1 MNLLIYTHHMER
13 IRLTTEGIT
22 LRELVE
28 AFGELREEERT
39 IDYDNREQ
47 YELQLDTGGFV
58 SLEEFIQISYT
69 DEGEIESTSLSFENL
84 PSVETAIRTHEQRKG
99 SDEPPRVPHV
109 DMDEIEIESR
119 RSFYHRLKQHSDSQ
133 PATIREIIYYEGQ
146 LSRDELYQL
155 IEEAG
160 YEPSGGSVSASLV
173 MLEQVTNEIERHGRG
188 SDTTV
193 VWTGNN

>member
-1 MNLLIYTHHMER
+1 MER